1 MKLIFGGKN
10 IAYLRIVQ
18 TNRASSSLFLSSFAL
33 SFPLSISSLSKGEWP
48 GTSRQGRRLNERG
61 KERADESW
69 SCLTPKRNTAIGLA
83 KKVEKKF
90 SSWRHVVQKLLFL
103 KQYHTCLRCAS
114 RSVKFPMNA
123 RRRRA
128 SRGDNCNIVSLW
140 RSRWHSRPS
149 VQQIYISNA
158 LPKSGQGTESR
169 ERLGNLWWCPLEC
182 NSIVFLSTE
191 IGKPSRKLSS
201 WHATHP
207 WLFQISAATFPSTGS
222 LCVNWHGIAT

>member
-128 SRGDNCNIVSLW
+128 TTATLFRSDAAGDILDLRFSRST
-140 RSRWHSRPS
+140 SRMHCQNQDKEQR
-149 VQQIYISNA
+149 A
-158 LPKSGQGTESR
+158 ESD
-169 ERLGNLWWCPLEC
+169 L
-182 NSIVFLSTE
+182 VTYDDV
-191 IGKPSRKLSS
+191 LSS
-201 WHATHP
+201 ATR
-207 WLFQISAATFPSTGS
+207 LSF
-222 LCVNWHGIAT
+222 